1 MSSTFANNNIQVG
14 LYDIDETN
22 DLETGE
28 TKSNEESK
36 QQHDSGNDIVIYSNV
51 DKTSHLFKL
60 MILQQE
66 VLNRRIGTQAWK
78 KYLSAAFWNYI
89 TTPINFSITLLTAI
103 ATGQAATSN
112 ILSQQQTLIILF
124 VTFVLTTTNSFFKLN
139 TKMNLNFEAARR
151 YYSFG
156 SEFERIYYAPLYAD
170 ANIVQKLRDYESLHK
185 NINKYMVSETIE
197 NQNYVTEF
205 IYLMITWTTC
215 CNSFGNISEWIYD
228 DDKHGELD
236 GKTDLSIRKKLKN
249 IINTNFGMNK
259 ETNEELLNNIRVANR
274 DTISK
279 IESLNKSHSD
289 EILKYQR
296 MIDDF
301 TKKHTTLLNEFEILK
316 QNSNKPQ
323 LENRVVWVKTDDDEK
338 DEDKSKV
345 SPVFNEPKIDSVQTN
360 SGKIIGFLKFIDNY
374 FIEKSKIDESIKKI
388 SNELKEFIKSIF
400 NAQITHLPRD
410 EILKIYM
417 TWYAELFS
425 IITKT
430 SDADLNNQVISIDN
444 LINKSSDESIF
455 DSFFG
460 ELFYYYKEFI
470 VRENEVD

>member
-1 MSSTFANNNIQVG
+1 MSTTFANNNIQVG

-36 QQHDSGNDIVIYSNV
+36 QHDSANGLVIYSNV
-51 DKTSHLFKL
+51 DKSSHLFKL

-259 ETNEELLNNIRVANR
+259 ETNEELLNNIRTANR

-289 EILKYQR
+289 EITKYQR

-316 QNSNKPQ
+316 QNSNKQPV
-323 LENRVVWVKTDDDEK
+323 ENRVVWVKPDDEDNSK
-338 DEDKSKV
+338 KV
-345 SPVFNEPKIDSVQTN
+345 SSVFNEPKMETVQTN
-360 SGKIIGFLKFIDNY
+360 SDKIIGFLKFIDNY
-374 FIEKSKIDESIKKI
+374 FIEKSKIDESVKII
-388 SNELKEFIKSIF
+388 SNELKEFIKSII

-417 TWYAELFS
+417 TWYEELFS

-430 SDADLNNQVISIDN
+430 TDPDIYSQVKIIDDF
-444 LINKSSDESIF
+444 INKSNDESII

-460 ELFYYYKEFI
+460 ELFYFYQNYV